1 MRVVIVGSGGRE
13 HAIAWKVGQ
22 SALVSEVV
30 CLPGNPGTARE
41 ANTRNLACDI
51 KDVATTVD
59 CIAELGV
66 DLVVVGPEAPLVSG
80 LADALR
86 ERGIDVVGPGKKAAA
101 LEGSKAFA
109 KQLMRSAGIP
119 TGQAITCRDEASA
132 HAAIDQFPGVPV
144 IKADGLAAGKGV
156 TVCETKEEARVAA
169 TSALQGAFG
178 DAGSSILVE
187 ERLEGTEA
195 SYIVLT
201 DGHTFVPLTSSQ
213 DHKRL
218 LDGDRGPNTG
228 GMGAFAPTPT
238 VSAEVERQIQ
248 TRIIAP
254 TLAIA
259 REQRLDLRGF
269 LYAGLMLTEDG
280 PKVLE
285 FNVRLGDPEAQAI
298 LYGLEDDLVP
308 LLQQAARGR
317 LVEVTL
323 TSKPAATVV
332 VASEGYPGRPLKG
345 RPIQGLDRVP
355 EDVKVFVAGA
365 TRRDGQL
372 VSSGGRVLAVSARGD
387 SLSAALERA
396 YRGVE
401 GIELEGMHYRRDIG
415 RTVR

>member
-1 MRVVIVGSGGRE
+1 
-13 HAIAWKVGQ
+13 
-22 SALVSEVV
+22 
-30 CLPGNPGTARE
+30 
-41 ANTRNLACDI
+41 
-51 KDVATTVD
+51 
-59 CIAELGV
+59 
-66 DLVVVGPEAPLVSG
+66 
-80 LADALR
+80 
-86 ERGIDVVGPGKKAAA
+86 
-101 LEGSKAFA
+101 
-109 KQLMRSAGIP
+109 
-119 TGQAITCRDEASA
+119 
-132 HAAIDQFPGVPV
+132 
-144 IKADGLAAGKGV
+144 
-156 TVCETKEEARVAA
+156 
-169 TSALQGAFG
+169 
-178 DAGSSILVE
+178 
-187 ERLEGTEA
+187 
-195 SYIVLT
+195 
-201 DGHTFVPLTSSQ
+201 
-213 DHKRL
+213 
-218 LDGDRGPNTG
+218 
-228 GMGAFAPTPT
+228 
-238 VSAEVERQIQ
+238 
-248 TRIIAP
+248 
-254 TLAIA
+254 
-259 REQRLDLRGF
+259 
-269 LYAGLMLTEDG
+269 MLTEDG